1 MKITAIFSSPRKDGN
16 SCSLGMAAIEG
27 AMGLSTNIIQIRRLN
42 SLVPSR
48 GCQHCNRCKETG
60 MCMQNDDLA
69 RIVEDIKQSDAII
82 LCIPMYFGR
91 PCATYCALEDRL
103 YSLFDKDLTSK
114 IPRGKKLI
122 TVVSCA
128 KDVARGEQLIKDL
141 EIVYCDML
149 GFESLGSLVYASG
162 TDVGSA
168 KNDHIAQSKALE
180 LGRKLNPNADLERT
194 YYNNPA

>member
-1 MKITAIFSSPRKDGN
+1 MKITAIFSSPRKGGN

-42 SLVPSR
+42 SLIPSR

-60 MCMQNDDLA
+60 MCVQNDDLA
-69 RIVEDIKQSDAII
+69 RIVEDIKQSDALI

-91 PCATYCALEDRL
+91 PCATYCSLEDRL
-103 YSLFDKDLTSK
+103 YSLLDTDLTSK
-114 IPRGKKLI
+114 IPKGKKLI
-122 TVVSCA
+122 TIVTCA
-128 KDVARGEQLIKDL
+128 KDVARGEQLVRDL
-141 EIVYCDML
+141 EIVYCNML

-162 TDVGSA
+162 AEVSA
-168 KNDHIAQSKALE
+168 SKDHVAQSRALE

-194 YYNNPA
+194 YYNSSV